1 MPVIVNLDVMLARR
15 KVRSKELAEAIG
27 ITESNLS
34 LLQSGKVKGV
44 RFATLAAICRY
55 LECEP
60 GDILGYE
67 TSDDDLM
74 GPVD

>member
-34 LLQSGKVKGV
+34 LLKSGRVKGV
-44 RFATLAAICRY
+44 RFGTLAAICRY
-55 LECEP
+55 MECEP

-67 TSDDDLM
+67 PSDDDLKAA
-74 GPVD
+74 D

>member
-1 MPVIVNLDVMLARR
+1 MLARR

-34 LLQSGKVKGV
+34 LLKSGRVKGV
-44 RFATLAAICRY
+44 RFGTLAAICRY

-60 GDILGYE
+60 GDILGYDP
-67 TSDDDLM
+67 SDDDLKAA
-74 GPVD
+74 D

>member
-27 ITESNLS
+27 ITESTLS
-34 LLQSGKVKGV
+34 LLKSGRVKGV
-44 RFATLAAICRY
+44 RFGTLAAICRY

-67 TSDDDLM
+67 PSDDDLKAA
-74 GPVD
+74 D

>member
-1 MPVIVNLDVMLARR
+1 MPVIVNLDVMLAKR

-34 LLQSGKVKGV
+34 LLKSGRVKGV

-55 LECEP
+55 LVCEP

-67 TSDDDLM
+67 PSDDDLR
-74 GPVD
+74 GDE

>member
-1 MPVIVNLDVMLARR
+1 MPVIVNLDVMLACR

-34 LLQSGKVKGV
+34 LLKSGRVKGV
-44 RFATLAAICRY
+44 RFGTLAAICRY

-60 GDILGYE
+60 GDVLGYE
-67 TSDDDLM
+67 PSDDDLKAA
-74 GPVD
+74 D